1 MIDGL
6 IDILIFNCT
15 IDDEYFSM
23 TDNHNAILN
32 LLIEQGLYPT
42 NNADCYLRTKPSMS
56 NCATYI
62 ANYSFEDDHLS
73 DKAIID
79 HVTWLNIDDDYILD
93 RDEDLEVIDCD
104 TSD

>member
-6 IDILIFNCT
+6 VDILIFNCM

-23 TDNHNAILN
+23 TDNHDAILN
-32 LLIEQGLYPT
+32 LITEQGLYLT
-42 NNADCYLRTKPSMS
+42 NNMDCYLWTIPSVF

-79 HVTWLNIDDDYILD
+79 HVTWLNID
-93 RDEDLEVIDCD
+93 EVIDCD